1 MTYDRLFKK
10 FQERLVNEY
19 SGMRGGYMSEYQI
32 NYDQN
37 SSRRDNRLVEM
48 NMAIENQNNYMVDL
62 QHHQDQQESCLNAF
76 FKSKEDLFRLKV
88 VWKAWRFYFSIYKR
102 KARTAAYTRNTLY
115 RKKLNRMFSSWKG
128 VTSEEFKV
136 RMEREKYTFRSN
148 LESQILL
155 QWSTKVDVLLLYVS
169 ELEDKIK
176 QEQEARER
184 LTHMYDN
191 SLAVGYTRLTSETQN
206 LAQNP
211 LIHEVTQNECI
222 GLSQVTANPMTPT

>member
-1 MTYDRLFKK
+1 
-10 FQERLVNEY
+10 
-19 SGMRGGYMSEYQI
+19 
-32 NYDQN
+32 
-37 SSRRDNRLVEM
+37 
-48 NMAIENQNNYMVDL
+48 
-62 QHHQDQQESCLNAF
+62 
-76 FKSKEDLFRLKV
+76 
-88 VWKAWRFYFSIYKR
+88 
-102 KARTAAYTRNTLY
+102 
-115 RKKLNRMFSSWKG
+115 MFSSWKN

-191 SLAVGYTRLTSETQN
+191 SLAVGYMRLTSETQN